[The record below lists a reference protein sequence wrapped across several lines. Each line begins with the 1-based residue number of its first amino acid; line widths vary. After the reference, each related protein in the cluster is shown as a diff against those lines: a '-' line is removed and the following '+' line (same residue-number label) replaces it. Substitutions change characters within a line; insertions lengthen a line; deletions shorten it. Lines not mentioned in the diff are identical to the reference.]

1 MLVMSLWSL
10 VLLVKPF
17 LSGSTGLDSLLSAV
31 LGLILLLLSLFL
43 LAETARV
50 LRRRKGRPE
59 AGAAARTSPEAPAA
73 GGERNLQTGGVV
85 VS

>member
-17 LSGSTGLDSLLSAV
+17 LAGVTGLDSLLSAV
-31 LGLILLLLSLFL
+31 LGLILLLLSVFL

-50 LRRRKGRPE
+50 LSRRKG
-59 AGAAARTSPEAPAA
+59 S
-73 GGERNLQTGGVV
+73 
-85 VS
+85 S